1 MIHGREIDF
10 EEYVN
15 LLRKGSVHFYND
27 YEDIVYKAIIDI
39 NAGRVRYFAKKIGR
53 GREYEVFKETSNMGG
68 NSGACLVEVASSRVI
83 GLHFGGLYG
92 QNNYAVPLWQLA
104 EDSFFKGYGLHFA

>member
-39 NAGRVRYFAKKIGR
+39 NAGKVRYFAKKIGR
-53 GREYEVFKETSNMGG
+53 GREYEVFKETSNVLMDT
-68 NSGACLVEVASSRVI
+68 LQQIILITE
-83 GLHFGGLYG
+83 
-92 QNNYAVPLWQLA
+92 
-104 EDSFFKGYGLHFA
+104 EDYNKA

>member
-39 NAGRVRYFAKKIGR
+39 KAEKVRYFAKKIGR
-53 GREYEVFKETSNMGG
+53 GQEYEVFKETSNVLMDT
-68 NSGACLVEVASSRVI
+68 LQQIILITE
-83 GLHFGGLYG
+83 
-92 QNNYAVPLWQLA
+92 
-104 EDSFFKGYGLHFA
+104 EDYNKA